1 MKNKRKYPS
10 NSKTHSRKTESQLS
24 PGKSENEDIPDR
36 IITAMWD
43 FEQCDPKRCSGRKL
57 ARLGMI
63 KLLRLNESFGGI
75 VLTPTATC
83 VLSPETD
90 CQILQNGG
98 IAVVD
103 CSWAKL
109 EDTGFNKLKFHHGRL
124 LPLLIASNPV
134 KYGKPF
140 QLSCV
145 EALAAGLYIL
155 GKQDQASELLDK
167 FSWGHQFLT
176 LNNHRLQSYS
186 ECTTSKEI
194 LSLQDHFLK
203 QITRVNKDDN
213 TNSSNNSKSYADV
226 YNELD
231 EELNAESSKSS
242 CSESS
247 EDCDE
252 QETEDDD
259 DDSSLSS
266 DENSPCDSHDSSVK
280 EDEEVKK
287 ILTKQIDTL
296 VTSFERTK
304 LLSQAGKNWDR
315 FYNRNGVRFFKDRHW
330 TTREFV
336 ELSCLDNK
344 TPRSLLE
351 VGCGVGNFLV
361 PLIESIISVSEKQ
374 DVQISEEEFDDMS
387 IKNGFLRFYACDVSQ
402 RAVNMLKER
411 VQPYPIKCDAFVCDI
426 TQADSLKT
434 ALSSVNS
441 SNNMES
447 SNEAISVDLVTL
459 IFVLS
464 ALNPDEMPIC
474 LRNISSVLS
483 PGGRLL
489 FRDYGQY
496 DHAQLR
502 FGRKSRLYADRPSYV
517 RQDGTLSYFF
527 TEEELTNLF
536 TNAGLSIIRLQW
548 VHKET
553 KNAAKGLCVKR
564 VFLQAVC
571 EKPVN

>member
-1 MKNKRKYPS
+1 MKNEQKYFPI
-10 NSKTHSRKTESQLS
+10 SKSQSTKTETQVSFS
-24 PGKSENEDIPDR
+24 YSEEV
-36 IITAMWD
+36 AMWD

-57 ARLGMI
+57 VRLGMT
-63 KLLRLNESFGGI
+63 KLLRLNESFSGI

-90 CQILQNGG
+90 RQLMQNAG

-103 CSWAKL
+103 CSWAQL
-109 EDTGFNKLKFHHGRL
+109 EQTGFKKLKFHHGRL

-145 EALAAGLYIL
+145 EALAAGLFIL
-155 GKQDQASELLDK
+155 GEKDQASELLDK

-176 LNNHRLQSYS
+176 LNDQRLQLYS
-186 ECTTSKEI
+186 KCSTNKEI
-194 LSLQDHFLK
+194 LSLQELFLA
-203 QITRVNKDDN
+203 QITRVE
-213 TNSSNNSKSYADV
+213 NSNSESYADV
-226 YNELD
+226 YAELD
-231 EELNAESSKSS
+231 EQLGTDSSSSKFSS
-242 CSESS
+242 SP

-252 QETEDDD
+252 QETDDC
-259 DDSSLSS
+259 SSTVGDNDELS
-266 DENSPCDSHDSSVK
+266 NCDSPVE
-280 EDEEVKK
+280 EDEEMKN
-287 ILTKQIDTL
+287 ILTKQMDTL
-296 VTSFERTK
+296 VSSFERRK
-304 LLSQAGKNWDR
+304 LFSEVGKNWDR

-330 TTREFV
+330 TTREFA
-336 ELSCLDNK
+336 ELSCLSNHTLK
-344 TPRSLLE
+344 SLLE

-361 PLIESIISVSEKQ
+361 PLIESMISSSET
-374 DVQISEEEFDDMS
+374 DVHISEGSNCTGNRNE
-387 IKNGFLRFYACDVSQ
+387 IPHFYACDVSQ
-402 RAVNMLKER
+402 RAVNMLNER
-411 VQPYPIKCDAFVCDI
+411 VKSLPVICDAFVCDI
-426 TQADSLKT
+426 TEPDSLKT
-434 ALSSVNS
+434 SLSFLNSIKSVEFS
-441 SNNMES
+441 DKEHG
-447 SNEAISVDLVTL
+447 VDLATL

-464 ALNPDEMPIC
+464 ALNPQEMLTCI
-474 LRNISSVLS
+474 RNVSSVLS

-502 FGRKSRLYADRPSYV
+502 FGRKSRLFADRPSYV

-527 TEEELTNLF
+527 TKQELADLF
-536 TNAGLSIIRLQW
+536 ASCDLSIIRLQF

-571 EKPVN
+571 EKRVS

>member
-1 MKNKRKYPS
+1 
-10 NSKTHSRKTESQLS
+10 
-24 PGKSENEDIPDR
+24 
-36 IITAMWD
+36 MWD

-75 VLTPTATC
+75 VLTPTASC

-109 EDTGFNKLKFHHGRL
+109 EDTAFNKLKFHHGRL

-155 GKQDQASELLDK
+155 GKHNQASELLDK

-176 LNNHRLQSYS
+176 LNHHRLQSYS
-186 ECTTSKEI
+186 ECKTSKEI
-194 LSLQDHFLK
+194 LSLQDDFLK
-203 QITRVNKDDN
+203 QITRVNKDEN
-213 TNSSNNSKSYADV
+213 NNNNNSSTSKSYADV

-231 EELNAESSKSS
+231 EELNAESSNSSS

-252 QETEDDD
+252 QETDDDD

-266 DENSPCDSHDSSVK
+266 DENSPRDNNSDENSPPDNEASPVR
-280 EDEEVKK
+280 ENEEVKT
-287 ILTKQIDTL
+287 ILAKQIDTL

-351 VGCGVGNFLV
+351 VGCGVGNFLI

-374 DVQISEEEFDDMS
+374 DVQTPEGEFNDMS

-411 VQPYPIKCDAFVCDI
+411 VQSYPIKCDAFVCDI

-434 ALSSVNS
+434 ALSSSVNS
-441 SNNMES
+441 ANDVES
-447 SNEAISVDLVTL
+447 SNAAVSVDLVTL

-527 TEEELTNLF
+527 TEEELTSLF
-536 TNAGLSIIRLQW
+536 SNAGLSIIRLQW